1 MSFHGALIGIIVG
14 TYLFSKKI
22 NVKTFF
28 FLDVVATV
36 APIGIF
42 FGRIANFINSELY
55 GKPTEV
61 AWSVIFPLVDQVPR
75 HPSQLYEAFFEGIIL
90 FIILI
95 MLAFKKNVKIG
106 KCSAYFMI
114 FYGTFRILAEQFR
127 EPDIQIGYLFNF
139 LTMGTLLSSFMI
151 LIGCLILLKF
161 KNNESSH

>member
-1 MSFHGALIGIIVG
+1 M
-14 TYLFSKKI
+14 
-22 NVKTFF
+22 
-28 FLDVVATV
+28 
-36 APIGIF
+36 
-42 FGRIANFINSELY
+42 
-55 GKPTEV
+55 
-61 AWSVIFPLVDQVPR
+61 VDQIPR

-95 MLAFKKNVKIG
+95 TLAFKKNVKVG

-114 FYGTFRILAEQFR
+114 FYGTFRMLAEQFR